1 MKKIFEIILILF
13 CLVLLQNLSFANSS
27 EEVSLG
33 LTEINRLAT
42 PVSREIM
49 LENANHIY
57 GDRAERAESKIF
69 EPEEDLGDSKVEKA
83 FYKFVNDKVVNNKLN
98 VFSMQ
103 LGEKFEEQ

>member
-1 MKKIFEIILILF
+1 MKKIYEIILV
-13 CLVLLQNLSFANSS
+13 VLCFVMLQNLSFANSS

-33 LTEINRLAT
+33 LTEINRLAI
-42 PVSREIM
+42 PVSREIL

-57 GDRAERAESKIF
+57 GDRTEMTESKIF

>member
-13 CLVLLQNLSFANSS
+13 CLVLLQNLSFANPA

-33 LTEINRLAT
+33 LTEVTRLAT
-42 PVSREIM
+42 PISRDVM

-57 GDRAERAESKIF
+57 GDKSEREESRIF
-69 EPEEDLGDSKVEKA
+69 EPEEDLGDTKVEKA

-103 LGEKFEEQ
+103 LGEKFDEQ

>member
-1 MKKIFEIILILF
+1 MKKIYEIILILF
-13 CLVLLQNLSFANSS
+13 CLVLLQNLSFASS
-27 EEVSLG
+27 SDEVSLG
-33 LTEINRLAT
+33 MTEINRLAT

-57 GDRAERAESKIF
+57 GDRAEREESRIF